1 VQPSIL
7 RFNARI
13 QKGKKYSVVTENCF
27 SQTPVK
33 KQYSSGRDKELCFSQ
48 DNNPSLLFEAA
59 KETLQ
64 SLTGMLHSFQ
74 SIEYLS

>member
-1 VQPSIL
+1 MHEF
-7 RFNARI
+7 R
-13 QKGKKYSVVTENCF
+13 KGKKYSVVTESTENCF

-74 SIEYLS
+74 SIEYLF